1 MPLKKTEIASKGV
14 KLDTAS
20 MTSESEVKSLLKETR
35 NIKIIVQKTTLMRM
49 LVPFTTKTENFA
61 TLGCDAPNSLLTRTL
76 QSWKLPLACF

>member
-1 MPLKKTEIASKGV
+1 MTKGHKIKKEKMPTRKPNKNK
-14 KLDTAS
+14 
-20 MTSESEVKSLLKETR
+20 SEETR

-49 LVPFTTKTENFA
+49 LFPFTTKTENFA